1 MRISDWSSDVCSSDL
16 LVLRRGHVVGKV
28 VRAAWA
34 IESCNYAAR
43 DIIDMDAAE
52 HLPRR
57 HHPMRVARAHPIERR
72 AAAAV
77 DPGHSEHARA
87 KHQPRRIR
95 SEEHTSELQSLMR
108 NSHASF
114 CVIKIR
120 KT

>member
-16 LVLRRGHVVGKV
+16 V

-57 HHPMRVARAHPIERR
+57 HHPMRVASAHPIARR
-72 AAAAV
+72 AAGAV
-77 DPGHSEHARA
+77 DPGQSAQARPTP
-87 KHQPRRIR
+87 QPRDRKRVVQGRRVTVLCEVWGGRILHKQNR
-95 SEEHTSELQSLMR
+95 Q
-108 NSHASF
+108 
-114 CVIKIR
+114 VINKI
-120 KT
+120 